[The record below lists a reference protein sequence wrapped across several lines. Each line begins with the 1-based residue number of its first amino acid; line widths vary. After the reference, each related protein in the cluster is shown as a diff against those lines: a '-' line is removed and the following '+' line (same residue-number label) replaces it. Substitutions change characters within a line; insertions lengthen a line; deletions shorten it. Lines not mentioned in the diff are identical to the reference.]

1 MPKNVHNPGAHIRE
15 FTVFQILTFRR
26 KDIPSIYEMNRNF
39 LNLIFSFQKPDV

>member
-1 MPKNVHNPGAHIRE
+1 MPKNVHNPAAHIQD
-15 FTVFQILTFRR
+15 TVFQILTFRR